1 MRVLWQ
7 PIAKLSQAETRLLA
21 SILTIAALLL
31 AFGLLAEEVIEGET
45 LSFDRKL
52 MLALREAGNP
62 SVLLV
67 ELSRIYLG
75 VHYPTDVLAGWCIGT
90 AHGLLGG
97 HDVASTQGQVE
108 PPEQP

>member
-1 MRVLWQ
+1 
-7 PIAKLSQAETRLLA
+7 
-21 SILTIAALLL
+21 LTIAALLL

-90 AHGLLGG
+90 AYGLLGG
-97 HDVASTQGQVE
+97 HDVASTQGTSRAARAAMMLATSVAVAPCALI
-108 PPEQP
+108 PP